1 MIIEEIGNDF
11 VDTLSVDPQTQ
22 SAYKK
27 REPSEDEVN
36 QQLVDDLLTPNAE
49 LSWELLDLI
58 QEKPQ
63 VDRDRVIDRL
73 VINPGSLNRTKFRFK
88 RTGIHGDISGYQE
101 EVDLKKVN
109 SSASNSLHIGRDYS
123 SKSESLRGQS
133 GFLPFQPGGLIQQA
147 AQDREVKDNTSSLHR
162 NDYGLFDI
170 PPGFTRGLQV
180 GGGGGGDDDD
190 EEEEEEEG
198 LDLETGEENIDSNG
212 LGHDIVEP
220 MKRHS
225 LNDKITSGGGGGDSK
240 GTSEEVP
247 FDAEEIEGLVPFD
260 YSSFKYEN
268 KKSLDKR
275 TWAHVVDLD
284 HKIEDFNE
292 LVPNMARTWPFE
304 LDIFQKEA
312 VFHLEQGDSV
322 FVAAHTSAGKTVVA
336 EYAIAMANRNMTKCI
351 YTSPIKA
358 LSNQKFRDFKETF
371 KDIDVGLITGDVQI
385 NPDANC
391 LIMTTEILRSMLYR
405 GADLIRDVEFV
416 IFDEVHYVNDIDRG
430 VVWEEVIIML
440 PDHVKY
446 ILLSATVPNT
456 FEFANWVG
464 RTKQK
469 DIYVISTPKRPV
481 PLEVF
486 ISAKNKLFK
495 VVDSNRTFL
504 EGEFKAH
511 RDLLEAGNAKKE
523 LPSTTMGSGSRGG
536 PGGTARGG
544 NRGASGNRGGGRGGR
559 GGGGGSMT
567 ANRGNFS
574 GPKRFGSDGPNK
586 KTWIDLVYYFK
597 QNSLLPAV
605 IFVFSKKRCEEYAD
619 SLRGVDF
626 CNARE
631 KSEIHMFIDRA
642 VSRLKKEDRELP
654 QIMKI
659 RDMLSRGIAVHHG
672 GLLPIVKECIE
683 ILFARTLVKVL
694 FATETFAM
702 GLNLPTRTVVFSSTR
717 KHDGRGFR
725 NLLPGEFTQMSG
737 RAGRRGLDKTGTVIV
752 MAYNEPLSPTDFK
765 EVVLSAP
772 TKLSSQF
779 RLTYNMILNL
789 LRVEALK
796 VEEMIKHSFSEN
808 STQVLLPENQKRY
821 DFLMGQMKEVGI
833 ANCSKCSLQGVE
845 ESCKLFFDYERI
857 YGQCVAEIHKSPILK
872 IQLLRTGRLVSFRD
886 KNSTTRIGF
895 VIKSDTASESIL
907 VLTFDHGVEYEKSAQ
922 ESTLPYIPITGYL
935 QASFPRIHYNGSM
948 KALTIPYENVMFIS
962 SYSLRVSLIDVLNG
976 TPQAVKAAEEQI
988 KTIVRHQYWL
998 EEMKFKQSKH
1008 LSLHELS
1015 MEKKSIVEELRKLR
1029 AFKCANFKQHYSE
1042 FRKRHHIAEE
1052 IEGLQRLI
1060 SDENLDLLPDYEQRL
1075 SVLETLGFIDP
1086 QHNVVLKGRVA
1097 CEINAGWE
1105 LIITELVLDN
1115 FLGDFEPSEI
1125 VALLSCF
1132 VYEGR
1137 TQKEEPLLVTPRL
1150 EEGKKKILTIADKL
1164 LKVFIEKRVLLT
1176 SEEEDFVESK
1186 RFALVNVVYEWAN
1199 GLSFNEIMQM
1209 SVEAEGT
1216 IVRVITRLDEIC
1228 REVKNA
1234 ALIIGDSKLH
1244 LKMAEAQEK
1253 IKRDIVF
1260 CASLYL

>member
-1 MIIEEIGNDF
+1 MLIEEIEHGIQPSTLDPSTQIIEDFPEPTIQENNEQLKNDF
-11 VDTLSVDPQTQ
+11 L
-22 SAYKK
+22 K
-27 REPSEDEVN
+27 PS
-36 QQLVDDLLTPNAE
+36 PE
-49 LSWELLDLI
+49 LNWELLDLLQNKI
-58 QEKPQ
+58 E
-63 VDRDRVIDRL
+63 VDKDKLIDKL
-73 VINPGSLNRTKFRFK
+73 IINPPTSNRTKFRFK
-88 RTGIHGDISGYQE
+88 RSGIEGRISGYQE
-101 EVDLKKVN
+101 EIDLNEVN
-109 SSASNSLHIGRDYS
+109 SSASNSLSINRDYS
-123 SKSESLRGQS
+123 SKSESLRGRS
-133 GFLPFQPGGLIQQA
+133 GFLPFQPGGLIHQQA
-147 AQDREVKDNTSSLHR
+147 QETKDNTSNLHR
-162 NDYGLFDI
+162 NEYGLFDI
-170 PPGFTRGLQV
+170 PPGFERGLEV
-180 GGGGGGDDDD
+180 G
-190 EEEEEEEG
+190 ESSSV
-198 LDLETGEENIDSNG
+198 LDFGEEDNDIEENEIHVNQ
-212 LGHDIVEP
+212 HDVRVENQNKTTEP
-220 MKRHS
+220 KQ
-225 LNDKITSGGGGGDSK
+225 I
-240 GTSEEVP
+240 P
-247 FDAEEIEGLVPFD
+247 FDASEVEGLVPFD
-260 YSSFKYEN
+260 YSSFKYDD
-268 KKSLDKR
+268 KKSNDKR

-284 HKIEDFNE
+284 HKIEDFSE

-304 LDIFQKEA
+304 LDTFQKEA
-312 VFHLEQGDSV
+312 IFHLEQGDSV

-336 EYAIAMANRNMTKCI
+336 EYAIAMAKRNMTKCI

-371 KDIDVGLITGDVQI
+371 KDVDVGLITGDVQI
-385 NPDANC
+385 NPEANC

-469 DIYVISTPKRPV
+469 DMYVISTPKRPV
-481 PLEVF
+481 PLEIF

-495 VVDSNRTFL
+495 VVDSTRRFV
-504 EGEFKAH
+504 ESEFKAH
-511 RDLLEAGNAKKE
+511 KDLLEAGKAKKE
-523 LPSTTMGSGSRGG
+523 LPSTSMGYGSRGG
-536 PGGTARGG
+536 PGGSARGG
-544 NRGASGNRGGGRGGR
+544 NRGGRGDRGGRGGR
-559 GGGGGSMT
+559 GGSTLMT
-567 ANRGNFS
+567 NRGNFTN
-574 GPKRFGSDGPNK
+574 PKRGSDGPNK
-586 KTWIDLVYYFK
+586 NTWPELVSYMKT
-597 QNSLLPAV
+597 NNLLPAV

-626 CNARE
+626 CNAKE

-642 VSRLKKEDRELP
+642 VGRLKKEDRELP

-659 RDMLSRGIAVHHG
+659 REMLSRGIAVHHG

-737 RAGRRGLDKTGTVIV
+737 RAGRRGLDPVGTVIV
-752 MAYNEPLSPTDFK
+752 MAYNDPLSPIDFK
-765 EVVLSAP
+765 EVALGTP

-789 LRVEALK
+789 LRIEALR

-808 STQVLLPENQKRY
+808 SAQVLLPENQKRHELLSTELQNL
-821 DFLMGQMKEVGI
+821 DLSSCLKCKMKD
-833 ANCSKCSLQGVE
+833 VE
-845 ESCKLFFDYERI
+845 ETCKLLFEHERI
-857 YGQCVAEIHKSPILK
+857 CGMCVQDIHKSPILK
-872 IQLLRTGRLVSFRD
+872 TQLLKAGRLVFFRD
-886 KNSTTRIGF
+886 KNHDSRMGF
-895 VIKSDTASESIL
+895 VVRSDSTSENIML
-907 VLTFDHGVEYEKSAQ
+907 VTFDHGKEYDVAQ
-922 ESTLPYIPITGYL
+922 ETYKMPYFPIYEYNMKNFPKIKFNPKFKVTQIPFDCVYFIG
-935 QASFPRIHYNGSM
+935 RISLKINMTDFVNDESN
-948 KALTIPYENVMFIS
+948 ALNEAI
-962 SYSLRVSLIDVLNG
+962 
-976 TPQAVKAAEEQI
+976 AQI
-988 KTIVRHQYWL
+988 KQLLNYQSDLTEL
-998 EEMKFKQSKH
+998 DLSNSKQ
-1008 LSLHELS
+1008 LSLHDLS
-1015 MEKKSIVEELRKLR
+1015 KEKENILKKIKELRGYI
-1029 AFKCANFKQHYSE
+1029 CVNFKQHYKE
-1042 FRKRHHIAEE
+1042 YRKRHMIQEE
-1052 IEGLQRLI
+1052 IESLQRLI

-1075 SVLETLGFIDP
+1075 EVLDTLGFIDD
-1086 QHNVVLKGRVA
+1086 QQNVVLKGRVA
-1097 CEINAGWE
+1097 CEINSGWE
-1105 LIITELVLDN
+1105 LIITELVLNN

-1137 TQKEEPLLVTPRL
+1137 TQEEEPPLITPRL
-1150 EEGKKKILTIADKL
+1150 EKGKAKIKEIAEKL
-1164 LKVFIEKRVLLT
+1164 LKIYIDKKVSLT

>member
-1 MIIEEIGNDF
+1 MLIEELTGHKDSP
-11 VDTLSVDPQTQ
+11 LSADPYGKTTYAF
-22 SAYKK
+22 SKPTK
-27 REPSEDEVN
+27 EEKN
-36 QQLVDDLLTPNAE
+36 QQLVDDFLKPSPE
-49 LSWELLDLI
+49 LNWELLDLL
-58 QEKPQ
+58 QPKP
-63 VDRDRVIDRL
+63 DIDRNKIIGKL
-73 VINPGSLNRTKFRFK
+73 VINPSSLNRTKIRFK
-88 RTGIHGDISGYQE
+88 RSGIEGKISGYRE
-101 EVDLKKVN
+101 EVDLN
-109 SSASNSLHIGRDYS
+109 EANASASNSLSINRDYS
-123 SKSESLRGQS
+123 SKSDSIRGKS
-133 GFLPFQPGGLIQQA
+133 GFLPFQPGGLLQQA
-147 AQDREVKDNTSSLHR
+147 SMDREVKDATSNLHR
-162 NDYGLFDI
+162 NEYGLFDI
-170 PPGFTRGLQV
+170 PPGLSRGLEV
-180 GGGGGGDDDD
+180 G
-190 EEEEEEEG
+190 EAKG
-198 LDLETGEENIDSNG
+198 LTELEDLSRGEENSNG
-212 LGHDIVEP
+212 QTFEAVNE
-220 MKRHS
+220 RS
-225 LNDKITSGGGGGDSK
+225 LVDGANGEKSLAESK
-240 GTSEEVP
+240 SKVP
-247 FDAEEIEGLVPFD
+247 FDADEIEGLVPFD
-260 YSSFKYEN
+260 YKSFRYDE
-268 KKSLDKR
+268 KKPADKR
-275 TWAHVVDLD
+275 DWAHVVDLD

-304 LDIFQKEA
+304 LDTFQKEA

-336 EYAIAMANRNMTKCI
+336 EYAIAMAKRNMTKCI

-385 NPDANC
+385 NPEANC

-481 PLEVF
+481 PLEIF

-495 VVDSNRTFL
+495 VVDSSRRFIEN
-504 EGEFKAH
+504 EFKAH
-511 RDLLEAGNAKKE
+511 KDLLEAGKSNKS

-544 NRGASGNRGGGRGGR
+544 NKAVARGRGGARGGGGGRGGGRGGA
-559 GGGGGSMT
+559 T
-567 ANRGNFS
+567 NNHGNFS
-574 GPKRFGSDGPNK
+574 GPRRFGTDGPNK
-586 KTWIDLVYYFK
+586 NTWPELVHYMK
-597 QNSLLPAV
+597 SNNLLPAV
-605 IFVFSKKRCEEYAD
+605 IFVFSKKKCEMYAD
-619 SLRGVDF
+619 SLHGVDF
-626 CNARE
+626 CTAKE

-642 VSRLKKEDRELP
+642 VGRLKKEDRELP
-654 QIMKI
+654 QIIKI
-659 RDMLSRGIAVHHG
+659 REMLSRGIAVHHG

-683 ILFARTLVKVL
+683 ILFAKTLVKVL

-717 KHDGRGFR
+717 KHDGRAFR

-737 RAGRRGLDKTGTVIV
+737 RAGRRGLDATGTVIV
-752 MAYNEPLSPTDFK
+752 MAYNEALSPTDFK
-765 EVVLSAP
+765 EVALGTP
-772 TKLSSQF
+772 TKLQSQF

-789 LRVEALK
+789 LRIEALK

-808 STQVLLPENQKRY
+808 STQVLLPENKKRH
-821 DFLMGQMKEVGI
+821 DALT
-833 ANCSKCSLQGVE
+833 NRLSSLVLTPCDECNLKNIE
-845 ESCKLFFDYERI
+845 ETCKLMFEYEDV
-857 YGQCVAEIHKSPILK
+857 YSQCVVDIHKSPILK
-872 IQLLRTGRLVSFRD
+872 TQLLRIGKLVCFRD
-886 KNSTTRIGF
+886 KESVLKIGF
-895 VIKSDTASESIL
+895 VVKSDSVNDSIYL
-907 VLTFDHGVEYEKSAQ
+907 LTFHHGREYETTEEEYK
-922 ESTLPYIPITGYL
+922 LPYIPIRSYLIKNFAKIKYHGGLKVVSVPYESVNFICKYTLKVSMNAVIENKPDEVKKAEELIHSILWHQKELEEISFNQTRQISLHDLCVEKENILTKINDL
-935 QASFPRIHYNGSM
+935 QAFNCPNFQNHYAEYRKIHLLKM
-948 KALTIPYENVMFIS
+948 
-962 SYSLRVSLIDVLNG
+962 
-976 TPQAVKAAEEQI
+976 
-988 KTIVRHQYWL
+988 
-998 EEMKFKQSKH
+998 
-1008 LSLHELS
+1008 EL
-1015 MEKKSIVEELRKLR
+1015 
-1029 AFKCANFKQHYSE
+1029 
-1042 FRKRHHIAEE
+1042 
-1052 IEGLQRLI
+1052 EGLQRLI

-1075 SVLETLGFIDP
+1075 EVLETLGFIDDK
-1086 QHNVVLKGRVA
+1086 HNVVLKGRVA
-1097 CEINAGWE
+1097 CEINSGWE
-1105 LIITELVLDN
+1105 LILTELVLDN
-1115 FLGDFEPSEI
+1115 FLGDFEPAEI

-1137 TQKEEPLLVTPRL
+1137 TQEDEPPLITPRL
-1150 EEGKKKILTIADKL
+1150 EKGKARIHEIAEKL
-1164 LKVFIEKRVLLT
+1164 LRVFIEKRVSLT

-1199 GLSFNEIMQM
+1199 GLSFNEIMGI
-1209 SVEAEGT
+1209 SVESEGT

>member
-1 MIIEEIGNDF
+1 MLIEELTGNRDSP
-11 VDTLSVDPQTQ
+11 LSVDPYKET
-22 SAYKK
+22 AYTFPESTK
-27 REPSEDEVN
+27 DEKN
-36 QQLVDDLLTPNAE
+36 QQLIDDFLKPSPE
-49 LSWELLDLI
+49 LNWELLDLVQPKPDLNRDKII
-58 QEKPQ
+58 QK
-63 VDRDRVIDRL
+63 L
-73 VINPGSLNRTKFRFK
+73 VINPSSLNRTKIRFK
-88 RTGIHGDISGYQE
+88 RSGIEGKISGYCE
-101 EVDLKKVN
+101 EVDLNEVN
-109 SSASNSLHIGRDYS
+109 ASASNSLSINRDYS
-123 SKSESLRGQS
+123 SKSDSIRGKT
-133 GFLPFQPGGLIQQA
+133 GFLPFQPGGLLQQA
-147 AQDREVKDNTSSLHR
+147 SIDREVKDATSNLHR

-170 PPGFTRGLQV
+170 PPGLSRGLEV
-180 GGGGGGDDDD
+180 GDSQSLTDLEDLNK
-190 EEEEEEEG
+190 EEE
-198 LDLETGEENIDSNG
+198 DLNGQTYETVKEHTLFDGTNG
-212 LGHDIVEP
+212 QKASTEP
-220 MKRHS
+220 R
-225 LNDKITSGGGGGDSK
+225 SK
-240 GTSEEVP
+240 LP
-247 FDAEEIEGLVPFD
+247 FDANEIEGLVPFD
-260 YSSFKYEN
+260 YKSFRYDE
-268 KKSLDKR
+268 KKPPEKR
-275 TWAHVVDLD
+275 DWAHVVDLD

-304 LDIFQKEA
+304 LDTFQKEA

-336 EYAIAMANRNMTKCI
+336 EYAIAMAKRNMTKCI

-385 NPDANC
+385 NPEANC

-481 PLEVF
+481 PLEIF
-486 ISAKNKLFK
+486 ISTKNKLFK
-495 VVDSNRTFL
+495 VVDSNRRFL
-504 EGEFKAH
+504 ENEFKAH
-511 RDLLEAGNAKKE
+511 KSLLEAGNSNKQ

-544 NRGASGNRGGGRGGR
+544 NRGVTRGRGSGRGGR
-559 GGGGGSMT
+559 GGLS
-567 ANRGNFS
+567 NHGNFS
-574 GPKRFGSDGPNK
+574 GPKRFGTDGPNK
-586 KTWIDLVYYFK
+586 NTWPELVHYMK
-597 QNSLLPAV
+597 LNNLLPAV
-605 IFVFSKKRCEEYAD
+605 IFVFSKKKCETYAD
-619 SLRGVDF
+619 SLHGVDF
-626 CNARE
+626 CTAKE

-642 VSRLKKEDRELP
+642 VGRLKKEDRELP
-654 QIMKI
+654 QIIKI
-659 RDMLSRGIAVHHG
+659 REMLSRGIAVHHG

-683 ILFARTLVKVL
+683 ILFAKTLVKVL

-717 KHDGRGFR
+717 KHDGRAFR

-737 RAGRRGLDKTGTVIV
+737 RAGRRGLDATGTVIV
-752 MAYNEPLSPTDFK
+752 MAYNEALSPTDFK
-765 EVVLSAP
+765 EVALGTP
-772 TKLSSQF
+772 TKLQSQF

-789 LRVEALK
+789 LRIEALK

-808 STQVLLPENQKRY
+808 STQVLLPENKKRH
-821 DFLMGQMKEVGI
+821 DALTNTLSSLALTPCDECNLKDIEETCILMFE
-833 ANCSKCSLQGVE
+833 
-845 ESCKLFFDYERI
+845 YEDV
-857 YGQCVAEIHKSPILK
+857 YGQCVVDIHKSPILK
-872 IQLLRTGRLVSFRD
+872 SQLLKIGRLVCFRD
-886 KNSTTRIGF
+886 KESIVRIGF
-895 VIKSDTASESIL
+895 VVKSDSVNDSIFL
-907 VLTFDHGVEYEKSAQ
+907 LTFHHGREYETTQ
-922 ESTLPYIPITGYL
+922 EQYKLPYLPIRSYL
-935 QASFPRIHYNGSM
+935 LKNFAKIKYSGGLKVVSV
-948 KALTIPYENVMFIS
+948 PYENINFICR
-962 SYSLRVSLIDVLNG
+962 YALRVSMNG
-976 TPQAVKAAEEQI
+976 IVENKHEEIKQAEEQI
-988 KTIVRHQYWL
+988 TSILGLQNRLDEISFNQT
-998 EEMKFKQSKH
+998 KQI
-1008 LSLHELS
+1008 SLHD
-1015 MEKKSIVEELRKLR
+1015 MCVEKDNIFSKINDLK
-1029 AFKCANFKQHYSE
+1029 AFTCPNFKQHYAE
-1042 FRKRHHIAEE
+1042 YRKMRLLQMEL
-1052 IEGLQRLI
+1052 EGLERLI

-1075 SVLETLGFIDP
+1075 EVLETLGFIDEK
-1086 QHNVVLKGRVA
+1086 HNVALKGRVA
-1097 CEINAGWE
+1097 CEINSGWE
-1105 LIITELVLDN
+1105 LILTELILDN

-1137 TQKEEPLLVTPRL
+1137 TQEEEPPLITPRL
-1150 EEGKKKILTIADKL
+1150 EKGKTKILEIADKL
-1164 LKVFIEKRVLLT
+1164 LRVFIEKRVSLT

-1199 GLSFNEIMQM
+1199 GLSFNEIMEI
-1209 SVEAEGT
+1209 SVESEGT